1 MSLDA
6 IVKGL
11 LDEMAANP
19 TPKLWEI
26 TAPQGREMYRMIAS
40 QLDTQGISIGKVEN
54 TTIPGPAGPIA
65 ARVYTPV
72 ASGGTALPALVFF
85 HGGGFVIGDLETH
98 DALCRSLAN
107 ESGAKVIAVDY
118 RLAPEHKFPA
128 APDDCYAAT
137 KWVETNA
144 ATLGVD
150 PNRIAVG
157 GDSAGGNL
165 AAVVCQMAKQK
176 GGPHL
181 VFQLL
186 IYPVTQ
192 YRANTD
198 SMKNFAEGYFLERRT
213 MDWFFDQYTDASSI
227 DPNDPRISPL
237 TASDLAGLPRAYV
250 VTAGFDP
257 LRDEGKAYADKLNRA
272 GVAAVYVD
280 YPSMIHGFFG
290 MSAVL
295 PQARQAI
302 GDACAALRKVF
313 AS

>member
-11 LDEMAANP
+11 LDEMAASP
-19 TPKLWEI
+19 MPKLWEVSP
-26 TAPQGREMYRMIAS
+26 AQGREMYRMIANTMES
-40 QLDTQGISIGKVEN
+40 QGISIGKTEN
-54 TTIPGPAGPIA
+54 VSIPGPATPIQI
-65 ARVYTPV
+65 RIYTPV
-72 ASGGTALPALVFF
+72 ASGGTALPVLVYF

-98 DALCRSLAN
+98 DPLCRALAN
-107 ESGAKVIAVDY
+107 ETGAKVIAVDY

-128 APDDCYAAT
+128 AADDSYAAV

-144 ATLGVD
+144 ASLGVD

-165 AAVVCQMAKQK
+165 AAVVCQTAKQK
-176 GGPHL
+176 GGPHI

-192 YRANTD
+192 LHANTE
-198 SMKNFAEGYFLERRT
+198 SMKSFAEGYFLEKKT
-213 MDWFFDQYTDASSI
+213 MDWFFDQYTTPGT
-227 DPNDPRISPL
+227 DPNDPRVSPL
-237 TASDLAGLPRAYV
+237 AAADLSGLPRAYV

-290 MSAVL
+290 MSGVL

-302 GDACAALRKVF
+302 TDASAALRKAF
-313 AS
+313 G

>member
-19 TPKLWEI
+19 MPKLWEVPP
-26 TAPQGREMYRMIAS
+26 PQGREMYRMIATT
-40 QLDTQGISIGKVEN
+40 LDQQGISIGKTEN
-54 TTIPGPAGPIA
+54 MSIPGPAAPIPV
-65 ARVYTPV
+65 RVYTPV

-98 DALCRSLAN
+98 DALCRTLAN
-107 ESGAKVIAVDY
+107 ETGAKVVAVDY

-192 YRANTD
+192 FRANTE
-198 SMKNFAEGYFLERRT
+198 SMKSFAEGFFLEKRT
-213 MDWFFDQYTDASSI
+213 MDWFFDQYTTPDT
-227 DPNDPRISPL
+227 DPNDPRVSPL
-237 TASDLAGLPRAYV
+237 TASDLSGLPRAYV

-272 GVAAVYVD
+272 GVAAVLVD

-302 GDACAALRKVF
+302 ADASAALRKAF
-313 AS
+313 G

>member
-1 MSLDA
+1 MALDA

-11 LDEMAANP
+11 LDEMVANP
-19 TPKLWEI
+19 TPKLWELPP
-26 TAPQGREMYRMIAS
+26 PQGREMFRLITS
-40 QLDTQGISIGKVEN
+40 QLDAQGISIGKVEN
-54 TTIPGPAGPIA
+54 ITIPGPAGPLP

-72 ASGGTALPALVFF
+72 ASGGTGLPALVFF

-98 DALCRSLAN
+98 DGLCRQLAN
-107 ESGAKVIAVDY
+107 ESGGKVIAVDY

-137 KWVETNA
+137 KWVESNA
-144 ATLGVD
+144 ATLGID

-186 IYPVTQ
+186 LYPVTQ
-192 YRANTD
+192 YRANTE
-198 SMKNFAEGYFLERRT
+198 SMKTFAEGYFLEKRT
-213 MDWFFDQYTDASSI
+213 MDWFFDQYTDASA
-227 DPNDPRISPL
+227 DGNDPRLSPL
-237 TASDLAGLPRAYV
+237 AATDLSGLPRAYV

-302 GDACAALRKVF
+302 AEASAALRKAF
-313 AS
+313 GS